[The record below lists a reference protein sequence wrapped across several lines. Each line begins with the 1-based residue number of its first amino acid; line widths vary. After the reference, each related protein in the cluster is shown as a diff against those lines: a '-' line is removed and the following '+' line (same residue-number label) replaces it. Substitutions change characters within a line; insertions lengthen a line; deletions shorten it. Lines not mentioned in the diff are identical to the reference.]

1 MNRSGEDE
9 PMSAPTDPMLSKVRK
24 LLAKAEDP
32 ATTPEEA
39 ETYTEKAAALI
50 AAYGIDQ
57 ALLAGDSADAAVVGD
72 LVVVLDAPYAL
83 DKAALLATVAGQLR
97 CRAVQRVRYVDGE
110 KQISLHLF
118 GHHADL
124 QRAELLYTSLL
135 LQATSALMRTRLPR
149 GENLAAYRR
158 SWLAGF
164 AQAVGRRL
172 ADAEQRAARE
182 AEADRGSTVALVL
195 ADRDARVE
203 ARLQEEYPSLGQARR
218 RTLSGRG
225 AAAGWAT
232 GQRADLG
239 GTRVPGRGR
248 DALTG

>member
-1 MNRSGEDE
+1 MT
-9 PMSAPTDPMLSKVRK
+9 APTDPMLSKVRK

-57 ALLAGDSADAAVVGD
+57 ALLAGDTADGAVVGD
-72 LVVVLDAPYAL
+72 RVVVLDAPYAL
-83 DKAALLATVAGQLR
+83 DKAGLLATVAGQLR
-97 CRAVQRVRYVDGE
+97 CRAVQRVRYVDGD

-118 GHHADL
+118 GHDADL

-135 LQATSALMRTRLPR
+135 LQATAALMRIRLPH
-149 GENLAAYRR
+149 GENVAAYRR

-172 ADAEQRAARE
+172 AAAEQEAARE
-182 AEADRGSTVALVL
+182 AEAARGSGTVALVL

-203 ARLQEEYPSLGQARR
+203 ARLQEEYPSLGRGRR